1 MTIPRS
7 PSAGGTFEKAVP
19 DLDRYL
25 DTDKEIQIQ
34 PDGSL
39 IVGESSGET
48 PADPVS
54 VTINGG
60 EAKSF
65 DTLAAAIEEV
75 NKAVQEAASRLV
87 LARTRS

>member
-1 MTIPRS
+1 MTIWS
-7 PSAGGTFEKAVP
+7 GSCLLYTSGTFEKAVP

-60 EAKSF
+60 EAKS
-65 DTLAAAIEEV
+65 LLI
-75 NKAVQEAASRLV
+75 
-87 LARTRS
+87 